1 MDVSKKSGTPK
12 SSILIGISIIT
23 HPFWGP
29 FVIHATHPSSLAFGC
44 LPGSRFHLLLCVSLE
59 RLISGS
65 TCLAKSVG
73 TQMWGGPP
81 CFDGN
86 FGLGFGGV
94 DLQKIG
100 DSWVLGIFIYH
111 SCMLIYGC

>member
-1 MDVSKKSGTPK
+1 MNNIKKQNIKHKRMDVSKKSGTPK

-73 TQMWGGPP
+73 TQMCGAGPLVLM
-81 CFDGN
+81 GISA
-86 FGLGFGGV
+86 L
-94 DLQKIG
+94 
-100 DSWVLGIFIYH
+100 VLGGLTFKK
-111 SCMLIYGC
+111 